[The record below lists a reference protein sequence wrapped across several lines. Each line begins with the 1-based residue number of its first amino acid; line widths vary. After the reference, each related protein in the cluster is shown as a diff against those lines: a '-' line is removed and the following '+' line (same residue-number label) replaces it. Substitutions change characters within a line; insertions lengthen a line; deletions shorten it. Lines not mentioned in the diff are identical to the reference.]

1 MAISDNSQQLSKTR
15 DAHSRLISLLENS
28 RHQIIAYSPSETRPA
43 SLEDQQLEHQLSS
56 ELTKLISLANDFAG
70 SFRKVQDI
78 RPALS
83 KHPIDLALSIDRE
96 EYERWA
102 DEMDARGVELWNRA
116 SQLRR
121 VLDNQRSSI
130 PDYIEPDKLY
140 HSALRTLHQR
150 NSTLSRLPLKSRVRE
165 EPSLSERIWAKMR
178 QLGYIMIYTGS
189 PVKKDITML
198 LKLIGITSKA
208 SKAQLIVYDLESA
221 MKNIE
226 TALESWASGNET
238 GTLFNLRKA
247 LAYFPQTS
255 NDQTQPV
262 DSLQVIIRLYKF
274 SYELLKPTSTTN
286 QISERTESRDD
297 TNNLEKLPILSK
309 ASEWLTLALNELDS
323 HSWPSLVSE
332 ALMAD
337 HQRMDEIHGSTSE
350 LKVKIIRALAYSFLE
365 AASIE
370 TGDQRDE
377 LQRKGEQ
384 ALEEA
389 LINCPSQALWLR
401 KIQILTK
408 RKIMGSELR
417 TAVKEVLKTAP
428 FNQELINKLMAVSHN
443 LPEDRQVFF
452 SKILNACVIK
462 EDPIERGLGDPAYY
476 SIVAYSVSSQKST
489 NKKRNQSKSSA
500 RDSFTNLPS
509 HDLSDESKF
518 QFLKDTA
525 DQAIL
530 ANSEF
535 RLGSD
540 CAFMSQTMI
549 WHRGDQEY
557 KKMRFDSAAKW
568 YTFGTH
574 AIFLETKEVTFT
586 KLARKAALSW
596 VNHGNYELARN
607 SLRNLTP
614 QGYNEAGTHFLSF
627 MIDSAQGNE
636 LPGKIANYPL
646 SKADLHAKIL
656 KPVFFF
662 LSQKHPSEFAD
673 MNKQKKA
680 IQAIDRLI
688 NSLDFKPET
697 LLYAA
702 QQANSR
708 GLQNLLHH
716 ILQKTLEST
725 SGANGAHFINGLD
738 MVILLRSLIRIDLS
752 NLAVPHRNRANDE
765 QRILQHYKA
774 AKEML
779 IQSQEARAIQVSFKD
794 ATWLWKTAFNTCV
807 SATEDWPEDLVFEF
821 FGLTADLISLTR
833 KIPTSLEEA
842 QALTRHEIHCRFACL
857 AGGMTQALY
866 GDRDDYHRNNL
877 EQPLL
882 TSIKQLKRL
891 SKDAQDIGSS
901 SDLNFIEKLNKIRS
915 CLTVWEFEIYSMGND
930 WEAIRFFMK
939 ELEINQESQAFI
951 STQVTQSI
959 AEVACQDAS
968 LPTECMSLNPH
979 QDPLTS
985 WEDLADYDTHFP
997 KFLKHVMM
1005 IADRQREKSIDSRS
1019 RWLRLLID
1027 LELSINS
1034 DEGALRYSNQALQLL
1049 QRYPED
1055 YPSDEA
1061 SWILAKS
1068 WDRSIDLYSSHNIL
1082 QSKLWCEMSLKWM
1095 ELVVGGRA
1103 YEDMMN
1109 RHYRDLLKLTSTL
1122 DTHEPLL

>member
-70 SFRKVQDI
+70 SFRKVQETS
-78 RPALS
+78 ACLS

-96 EYERWA
+96 SMNDGLTKWMLILY
-102 DEMDARGVELWNRA
+102 
-116 SQLRR
+116 
-121 VLDNQRSSI
+121 

-443 LPEDRQVFF
+443 LPEDSDRTIICAE
-452 SKILNACVIK
+452 ILNACVIK

-636 LPGKIANYPL
+636 LP
-646 SKADLHAKIL
+646 
-656 KPVFFF
+656 
-662 LSQKHPSEFAD
+662 
-673 MNKQKKA
+673 A

-968 LPTECMSLNPH
+968 LPTE
-979 QDPLTS
+979 
-985 WEDLADYDTHFP
+985 
-997 KFLKHVMM
+997 
-1005 IADRQREKSIDSRS
+1005 
-1019 RWLRLLID
+1019 LLIFV
-1027 LELSINS
+1027 LEPMVTTSDRFRALINS

>member
-130 PDYIEPDKLY
+130 RITLNQINSITR
-140 HSALRTLHQR
+140 HS
-150 NSTLSRLPLKSRVRE
+150 SRVRE

-262 DSLQVIIRLYKF
+262 DSLQVIIRKAPVL
-274 SYELLKPTSTTN
+274 
-286 QISERTESRDD
+286 I
-297 TNNLEKLPILSK
+297 K

-323 HSWPSLVSE
+323 HSWPSLVPE

-408 RKIMGSELR
+408 RKIMGSSCAPFSL
-417 TAVKEVLKTAP
+417 AVKEVLKTAP

-443 LPEDRQVFF
+443 LPEDSDRTIICAE
-452 SKILNACVIK
+452 ILNACVIK

-636 LPGKIANYPL
+636 LP
-646 SKADLHAKIL
+646 
-656 KPVFFF
+656 
-662 LSQKHPSEFAD
+662 
-673 MNKQKKA
+673 
-680 IQAIDRLI
+680 
-688 NSLDFKPET
+688 
-697 LLYAA
+697 
-702 QQANSR
+702 
-708 GLQNLLHH
+708 
-716 ILQKTLEST
+716 
-725 SGANGAHFINGLD
+725 ANGAHFINGLD

-915 CLTVWEFEIYSMGND
+915 CLT
-930 WEAIRFFMK
+930 

-968 LPTECMSLNPH
+968 LPTE
-979 QDPLTS
+979 
-985 WEDLADYDTHFP
+985 Y
-997 KFLKHVMM
+997 
-1005 IADRQREKSIDSRS
+1005 
-1019 RWLRLLID
+1019 
-1027 LELSINS
+1027 
-1034 DEGALRYSNQALQLL
+1034 
-1049 QRYPED
+1049 

>member
-297 TNNLEKLPILSK
+297 TNNLEKLPVLIK

-636 LPGKIANYPL
+636 LP
-646 SKADLHAKIL
+646 
-656 KPVFFF
+656 
-662 LSQKHPSEFAD
+662 
-673 MNKQKKA
+673 A

-979 QDPLTS
+979 QDPLTC
-985 WEDLADYDTHFP
+985 D
-997 KFLKHVMM
+997 
-1005 IADRQREKSIDSRS
+1005 
-1019 RWLRLLID
+1019 
-1027 LELSINS
+1027 
-1034 DEGALRYSNQALQLL
+1034 
-1049 QRYPED
+1049 
-1055 YPSDEA
+1055 
-1061 SWILAKS
+1061 
-1068 WDRSIDLYSSHNIL
+1068 
-1082 QSKLWCEMSLKWM
+1082 
-1095 ELVVGGRA
+1095 
-1103 YEDMMN
+1103 
-1109 RHYRDLLKLTSTL
+1109 
-1122 DTHEPLL
+1122 

>member
-1 MAISDNSQQLSKTR
+1 MITY
-15 DAHSRLISLLENS
+15 
-28 RHQIIAYSPSETRPA
+28 YSI
-43 SLEDQQLEHQLSS
+43 
-56 ELTKLISLANDFAG
+56 K
-70 SFRKVQDI
+70 
-78 RPALS
+78 
-83 KHPIDLALSIDRE
+83 
-96 EYERWA
+96 A
-102 DEMDARGVELWNRA
+102 DC
-116 SQLRR
+116 
-121 VLDNQRSSI
+121 
-130 PDYIEPDKLY
+130 
-140 HSALRTLHQR
+140 
-150 NSTLSRLPLKSRVRE
+150 
-165 EPSLSERIWAKMR
+165 
-178 QLGYIMIYTGS
+178 
-189 PVKKDITML
+189 
-198 LKLIGITSKA
+198 
-208 SKAQLIVYDLESA
+208 
-221 MKNIE
+221 
-226 TALESWASGNET
+226 SWASGNET

-297 TNNLEKLPILSK
+297 TNNLEKLPVLIK

-636 LPGKIANYPL
+636 LP
-646 SKADLHAKIL
+646 
-656 KPVFFF
+656 
-662 LSQKHPSEFAD
+662 
-673 MNKQKKA
+673 A

-866 GDRDDYHRNNL
+866 GDRDDYHRQNNL

-968 LPTECMSLNPH
+968 LPTEL
-979 QDPLTS
+979 LIFVL
-985 WEDLADYDTHFP
+985 E
-997 KFLKHVMM
+997 HVMM

>member
-1 MAISDNSQQLSKTR
+1 MAISDTSQQLSKTR

-121 VLDNQRSSI
+121 VLDNQRSSN

-262 DSLQVIIRLYKF
+262 DSLQVIIRKAPVL
-274 SYELLKPTSTTN
+274 
-286 QISERTESRDD
+286 I
-297 TNNLEKLPILSK
+297 K

-323 HSWPSLVSE
+323 HSWPSLVPE

-389 LINCPSQALWLR
+389 LSSTLAA
-401 KIQILTK
+401 KDSILTK

-417 TAVKEVLKTAP
+417 TE
-428 FNQELINKLMAVSHN
+428 
-443 LPEDRQVFF
+443 
-452 SKILNACVIK
+452 ILNACVIK

-866 GDRDDYHRNNL
+866 GDRDDYHRQNNL

-968 LPTECMSLNPH
+968 LPTEL
-979 QDPLTS
+979 LIFVL
-985 WEDLADYDTHFP
+985 E
-997 KFLKHVMM
+997 HVMM

>member
-297 TNNLEKLPILSK
+297 TNNLEKLPVLIK

-636 LPGKIANYPL
+636 LP
-646 SKADLHAKIL
+646 
-656 KPVFFF
+656 
-662 LSQKHPSEFAD
+662 
-673 MNKQKKA
+673 A

-968 LPTECMSLNPH
+968 LPTEL
-979 QDPLTS
+979 LIFVL
-985 WEDLADYDTHFP
+985 E
-997 KFLKHVMM
+997 HVMM

-1049 QRYPED
+1049 QRYPV
-1055 YPSDEA
+1055 S
-1061 SWILAKS
+1061 
-1068 WDRSIDLYSSHNIL
+1068 
-1082 QSKLWCEMSLKWM
+1082 
-1095 ELVVGGRA
+1095 
-1103 YEDMMN
+1103 
-1109 RHYRDLLKLTSTL
+1109 
-1122 DTHEPLL
+1122 